1 MLLIIPP
8 ALLATE
14 TDEDTSR
21 IKKVGDDAMFLPS
34 ALTSSDYSCHVWWC
48 VRPSRGGF
56 KRRPVVSNVELLPF
70 GTAVARRLKR
80 PLCIAISP
88 YKSRIRI
95 VLRQTTTDKVNM
107 KLKAKKSTSN
117 VNLSKTED
125 FNSSVKC
132 FQASAHTFGVK
143 EIGRTSDKNQLAS
156 RRPIVSSFPIFII
169 ISLFSGAQW
178 AFVTRSPFPSSLRAQ
193 LWFVVSWPLVPLL
206 DSLQILYLKIITE
219 LQSVR
224 VQMAP

>member
-34 ALTSSDYSCHVWWC
+34 ALTSSDYSCHVWWG

-56 KRRPVVSNVELLPF
+56 KRRATAVLMF

-80 PLCIAISP
+80 ALCIAISP
-88 YKSRIRI
+88 YNSRIRI

-117 VNLSKTED
+117 VNQSKTED
-125 FNSSVKC
+125 INSSVKC
-132 FQASAHTFGVK
+132 SQASAHTFGVK
-143 EIGRTSDKNQLAS
+143 EIGRTSDKNRPAS
-156 RRPIVSSFPIFII
+156 RRPTASSFPIFII
-169 ISLFSGAQW
+169 INLFSGTQW
-178 AFVTRSPFPSSLRAQ
+178 AFVTRSPFPSSLPAQ
-193 LWFVVSWPLVPLL
+193 LWFVVSWRLVPLV

>member
-34 ALTSSDYSCHVWWC
+34 ALTSSDYSCHVWWG

-56 KRRPVVSNVELLPF
+56 KRRAVVSNVELLPS
-70 GTAVARRLKR
+70 RRLKR

-88 YKSRIRI
+88 YNSRIRI
-95 VLRQTTTDKVNM
+95 VLRQTATDKVNM

-132 FQASAHTFGVK
+132 SQASAHTFGVK
-143 EIGRTSDKNQLAS
+143 EIGRRSDKNRLAS
-156 RRPIVSSFPIFII
+156 RRPIASSFPIFII
-169 ISLFSGAQW
+169 VSLFSGAQW

-193 LWFVVSWPLVPLL
+193 RWFVVSWPLVPLL